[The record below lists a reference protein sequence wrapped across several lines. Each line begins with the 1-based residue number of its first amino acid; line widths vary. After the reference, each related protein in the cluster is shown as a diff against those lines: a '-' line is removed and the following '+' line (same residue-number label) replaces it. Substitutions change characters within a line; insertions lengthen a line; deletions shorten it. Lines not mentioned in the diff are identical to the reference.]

1 MDQIQREKIAAKLKK
16 IKALAERGV
25 GGEKETAMRMYE
37 DLKARY
43 ELEDEEIMLDAVTLH
58 WFGYATELEEELLT
72 QIFYKVTGGTT
83 YHIYTGKYSRR
94 KKRGCDCTEIEAAE
108 ITLLFNFY
116 KAELKR
122 ELEAFMVAFRSG
134 NNLYPDKTARC
145 YKENNGPAP
154 ERTDEEKRMLK
165 KAACLVGSEMCIRDR
180 EKTATGT
187 DWRTGGGRRLSEDRK
202 KIIAKLI
209 KIKALAERGV
219 GGEQATAQL
228 MYDTLKKRY
237 GITDEEVSRA
247 AGGTVDITEID
258 LKQCWGLAFALGVIA
273 NNLQDEMELCT
284 VCPHTHTEDCAGCG
298 TSENIK
304 DLQIQ
309 YETMKQKLEEV
320 AMEV

>member
-1 MDQIQREKIAAKLKK
+1 M
-16 IKALAERGV
+16 
-25 GGEKETAMRMYE
+25 
-37 DLKARY
+37 
-43 ELEDEEIMLDAVTLH
+43 
-58 WFGYATELEEELLT
+58 
-72 QIFYKVTGGTT
+72 
-83 YHIYTGKYSRR
+83 
-94 KKRGCDCTEIEAAE
+94 
-108 ITLLFNFY
+108 
-116 KAELKR
+116 
-122 ELEAFMVAFRSG
+122 
-134 NNLYPDKTARC
+134 
-145 YKENNGPAP
+145 
-154 ERTDEEKRMLK
+154 
-165 KAACLVGSEMCIRDR
+165 
-180 EKTATGT
+180 
-187 DWRTGGGRRLSEDRK
+187 SEDRK

-258 LKQCWGLAFALGVIA
+258 LKQCWG
-273 NNLQDEMELCT
+273 
-284 VCPHTHTEDCAGCG
+284 EDCAGCG

>member
-116 KAELKR
+116 KVELK
-122 ELEAFMVAFRSG
+122 LEAFMVAFRSG

-165 KAACLVGSEMCIRDR
+165 KAAWYSQVLD
-180 EKTATGT
+180 K
-187 DWRTGGGRRLSEDRK
+187 RRPPRALIGEPEVEED
-202 KIIAKLI
+202 
-209 KIKALAERGV
+209 
-219 GGEQATAQL
+219 
-228 MYDTLKKRY
+228 
-237 GITDEEVSRA
+237 
-247 AGGTVDITEID
+247 
-258 LKQCWGLAFALGVIA
+258 
-273 NNLQDEMELCT
+273 
-284 VCPHTHTEDCAGCG
+284 
-298 TSENIK
+298 
-304 DLQIQ
+304 
-309 YETMKQKLEEV
+309 
-320 AMEV
+320 